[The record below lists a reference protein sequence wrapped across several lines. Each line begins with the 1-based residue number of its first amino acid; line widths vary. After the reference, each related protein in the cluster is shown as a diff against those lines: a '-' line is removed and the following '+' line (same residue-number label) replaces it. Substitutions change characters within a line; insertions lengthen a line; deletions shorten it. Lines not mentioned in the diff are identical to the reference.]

1 MSKER
6 IELIEASMMNRILA
20 LAIDAMIGIVI
31 AIISHYGAIWEYD
44 ILWSKIL
51 PFDLKPF
58 LLDYGIIL
66 WFVIFFPIY
75 HIFVS
80 GLLDGQSIGKLV
92 LGLRVVTTENE
103 STKRAFLL
111 HLRRFF
117 FLKQGTKVVKEYDP
131 GIVGL

>member
-6 IELIEASMMNRILA
+6 IELIEASMTNRIFA
-20 LAIDAMIGIVI
+20 LVIDAVIGIVI

-75 HIFVS
+75 HILVS
-80 GLLDGQSIGKLV
+80 GILDGQSIGKLV
-92 LGLRVVTTENE
+92 LGLRVVTTENK

-111 HLRRFF
+111 HFRRFF
-117 FLKQGTKVVKEYDP
+117 LLKQGTKVVKEYDP
-131 GIVGL
+131 GITGL